1 MGTQFGLRVKELR
14 ETRGL
19 LQRQVAA
26 LLDIDTPLYSK
37 IERGERIA
45 RKEVANNL
53 ATILKI
59 DKDELLAL
67 WLADQVYNIVKDEN
81 VALQALLITGE
92 ELKIKSSKKISR
104 K

>member
-1 MGTQFGLRVKELR
+1 MDTQFGLRVRELR

-45 RKEVANNL
+45 KKEVAIHL
-53 ATILKI
+53 ALILKANEA
-59 DKDELLAL
+59 ELLTL
-67 WLADQVYNIVKDEN
+67 WLADQVMDVLKDEKLASE
-81 VALQALLITGE
+81 ALKTV
-92 ELKIKSSKKISR
+92 SKKI
-104 K
+104 KKNK

>member
-1 MGTQFGLRVKELR
+1 METQFGSRVKELR
-14 ETRGL
+14 EKKGL

-45 RKEVANNL
+45 KKEVAINL
-53 ATILKI
+53 AVILKT
-59 DKDELLAL
+59 DENELLTL
-67 WLADQVYNIVKDEN
+67 WLADQVYEVIKDERQATE
-81 VALQALLITGE
+81 AL
-92 ELKIKSSKKISR
+92 KRVSKKIKR

>member
-1 MGTQFGLRVKELR
+1 METQFGLRVKELR

-45 RKEVANNL
+45 KKEIAIHL
-53 ATILKI
+53 AAILKT
-59 DKDELLAL
+59 DESELLTL
-67 WLADQVYNIVKDEN
+67 WLADQVMDVLKDEKLADE
-81 VALQALLITGE
+81 ALKTVT
-92 ELKIKSSKKISR
+92 KNIKKAR
-104 K
+104 Q